1 MSILA
6 LLLSALS
13 QGMIYAPMAMG
24 VFIAFQ
30 VLNTPDLTIDGSFVA
45 GMCACAVVTIA
56 GHPGLALLCSLLVGA
71 AAGWI
76 TGMLQTKVGI
86 NPILS
91 GILTMTGLYT
101 VNFVLLGGQSNLYLQ
116 RMELNSVGAQTQ
128 VASDTVYKSFRT
140 LMIGLSGNRRF
151 DSNLSALILTA
162 LIVAAAAA
170 ILAVFFFTRTGM
182 AIRATGDN
190 EQMVRSSSINAD
202 RSRILGIMISNAL
215 VAFSGALLCEQQR
228 YADLNFGSGM
238 LVVGLASVIIG
249 QVFFGRRS
257 VTLGIVSAVAG
268 SLVYRIIL
276 QMAYKV
282 EMPSYAVKLLSA
294 VIVVVA
300 LSIPRVKRLIAE
312 RRAERE
318 EDAA

>member
-276 QMAYKV
+276 QVAYKV

-312 RRAERE
+312 RRAMRE

>member
-162 LIVAAAAA
+162 LIVAATAA

-276 QMAYKV
+276 QVAYKV

-312 RRAERE
+312 RRAMRE

>member
-1 MSILA
+1 
-6 LLLSALS
+6 
-13 QGMIYAPMAMG
+13 
-24 VFIAFQ
+24 
-30 VLNTPDLTIDGSFVA
+30 
-45 GMCACAVVTIA
+45 
-56 GHPGLALLCSLLVGA
+56 
-71 AAGWI
+71 
-76 TGMLQTKVGI
+76 
-86 NPILS
+86 
-91 GILTMTGLYT
+91 
-101 VNFVLLGGQSNLYLQ
+101 
-116 RMELNSVGAQTQ
+116 MELNSVGAQTQ

-190 EQMVRSSSINAD
+190 EEMVRSSSINAD
-202 RSRILGIMISNAL
+202 RARIGGIMLSNAL
-215 VAFSGALLCEQQR
+215 VGLSGALLCEQQR

-249 QVFFGRRS
+249 QVFFGHRGI
-257 VTLGIVSAVAG
+257 TLGIISAVAG

-276 QMAYKV
+276 QAAYRID
-282 EMPSYAVKLLSA
+282 MPSYAVKLLSA
-294 VIVVVA
+294 VIVVIA
-300 LSIPRVKRLIAE
+300 LSVPLIRRAIAE

-318 EDAA
+318 EEADT

>member
-276 QMAYKV
+276 QVAYKV

-312 RRAERE
+312 RRVERE